1 MQKITG
7 RLPKNS
13 LWIGLTV
20 TLSVFLVAC
29 GGGGGSSGGS
39 NTVAAAPAEDP
50 VFVPPAGIS
59 ANITKIDTSA
69 CPELSVYVSVANEK
83 SQTVLN
89 LNAQN
94 FQLLEDGILQDL
106 TSFSFEDIV
115 TESIVFSM
123 AMDYSLSL
131 TDQDLL
137 KVEEAA
143 SNFLAELFSVTSSN
157 QLDNWGEI
165 VKFVTD
171 DEVIQSFT
179 NDKDKLLAGIEAP
192 SQLRLNSQ
200 HFTGLYDAIGNSVN
214 RLIEFRNNPPTDIPE
229 KSILIVITDGYD
241 NNSVEYDRATNIAS
255 AKAGG
260 IQIISIGIGTSVDG
274 QSLYELARE
283 TGGLYFYAP
292 TPDDLITI
300 FNQFLENL
308 KNQYVLKYNTDNSGS
323 AKMVE
328 VIVETPDGTGSDALA
343 YACP

>member
-1 MQKITG
+1 MQKIMG
-7 RLPKNS
+7 RRAKNS
-13 LWIGLTV
+13 LLSGLTV
-20 TLSVFLVAC
+20 ALCFFLAAC

-39 NTVAAAPAEDP
+39 NTVDSAPAEDP

-69 CPELSVYVSVANEK
+69 CPELSVYVSVSNEK
-83 SQTVLN
+83 SQTVLD

-94 FQLLEDGILQDL
+94 FQLLEDGILQDP
-106 TSFSFEDIV
+106 TSFSFENII

-137 KVEEAA
+137 KIEEAA
-143 SNFLAELFSVTSSN
+143 SNFITELFRVTSSN

-165 VKFVTD
+165 VKFGKD
-171 DEVIQSFT
+171 YEVIQSLT
-179 NDKDKLLAGIEAP
+179 NDEDALLSGIDAP

-200 HFTGLYDAIGNSVN
+200 IHTGLYDAVGNSIN
-214 RLIEFRNNPPTDIPE
+214 RLIAFRNKPPTDIPE
-229 KSILIVITDGYD
+229 RSIVIVITDGK
-241 NNSVEYDRATNIAS
+241 NNDSVEYTKEENIAS

-260 IQIISIGIGTSVDG
+260 IQLITIGIGTNVDG
-274 QSLYELARE
+274 QSLYDLAIG
-283 TGGLYFYAP
+283 TDGLYFYVP

-300 FNQFLENL
+300 FTQFLENM
-308 KNQYVLKYNTDNSGS
+308 KDQYVLKYNTGNSGS
-323 AKMVE
+323 ANMVE